1 MNSEKYSV
9 ASLRRII
16 VLCIVAVVFAG
27 ALAGC
32 SPQTDTDG
40 QSPVAT
46 STANGSAE
54 PTASD
59 EPVDESARGNTVGN
73 LINRGLVAQQDDW
86 IYYSNEVDSEDYP
99 EAWGHLNQS
108 GKSFPVPGL
117 SKSRLDGSE
126 KTYITYVP
134 NAVFINVIDEWIY
147 YIDGGIRV
155 ARVAEELWQGYIYKI
170 RTDGTEKT
178 QLTDDTCWYMSVI
191 GNWIYYAN
199 VTNGGRIY
207 KMRTDG
213 TENTP
218 LNDDESA
225 CLNVVDGWIYYANQS
240 DGGKIYKVS
249 TDGTKRTK
257 LNDDESAYINAVDG
271 WIYYSNQSDGL
282 RIYKIRMDGT
292 ERTKLCD
299 DENCSYVN
307 VMGDR
312 VYYQLN
318 IETNTTSQFRGVWT
332 TRYYE
337 ACNLYSMSADGT
349 EQLLLCKKETVFSSE
364 PVVSTKFWYLLYVV
378 EDEAPDLYVYK
389 STGVAMYLYK
399 VPADGT
405 EPQRV
410 E

>member
-1 MNSEKYSV
+1 MCHKKHFLQKPICY
-9 ASLRRII
+9 
-16 VLCIVAVVFAG
+16 LCIAVIMFAVM
-27 ALAGC
+27 LPGC
-32 SPQTDTDG
+32 SADTDAGG
-40 QSPVAT
+40 QS
-46 STANGSAE
+46 SAI
-54 PTASD
+54 TASEAAGDADTSDSTTESLD
-59 EPVDESARGNTVGN
+59 ENTRGNTVGN
-73 LINRGLVAQQDDW
+73 IVNGGLVAQYGDW
-86 IYYSNEVDSEDYP
+86 IYYSNEVDSENYP
-99 EAWGHLNQS
+99 GAPSNAPSVLS
-108 GKSFPVPGL
+108 GL
-117 SKSRLDGSE
+117 SKSRLDGTE

-134 NAVFINVIDEWIY
+134 NVVFINVIDEWIY

-155 ARVAEELWQGYIYKI
+155 ERDAEELWQGYIYKI

-178 QLTDDTCWYMSVI
+178 QLTEDNCWYMSVI
-191 GNWIYYAN
+191 GDWIYYAN
-199 VTNGGRIY
+199 VTDGGRIY

-213 TENTP
+213 SENTRV
-218 LNDDESA
+218 NDDESA

-249 TDGTKRTK
+249 IDGTERTK
-257 LNDDESAYINAVDG
+257 LNDDESAYLNAVDG

-307 VMGDR
+307 VTGDH

-318 IETNTTSQFRGVWT
+318 IETKTTSQHLT
-332 TRYYE
+332 QYHE
-337 ACNLYSMSADGT
+337 AWNLCSMSADGT
-349 EQLLLCKKETVFSSE
+349 EPLLLSEKESLSPDTVSLGSR
-364 PVVSTKFWYLLYVV
+364 FWYLLYVV
-378 EDEAPDLYVYK
+378 EDEAPDLYVYR
-389 STGVAMYLYK
+389 STGVVMYLYK